1 MLKPVSPSP
10 AIKINFGQFVGA
22 LSDTIDLVGIDEIQH
37 GKRVAFMASECAKVM
52 GLTRE
57 EQLSLLR
64 IGLLH
69 DCGVSSTRVHKKLV
83 EELDWA
89 ESALHCQIGAER
101 MRKFAPLADFADV
114 ILHHHSHW
122 QQLQEL
128 PFSETTKRNANLI
141 HLLDRV
147 DALAAMQDNP
157 NRLASRDTVCRQIS
171 SLGDTYFQPF
181 LIEVFLAAADKEAF
195 WIIQEPSHLMEYLQ
209 NQLTDG
215 QVICLETEDLKG
227 IGRLFAQIVDAK
239 SPYTAEHSIG
249 VGALSAYLAKRCG
262 LPDTT
267 CGMVEVAGQLHDLGK
282 LQVPDTILE
291 HNGNLENASLAI
303 MRHHSFVTHT
313 ILNRIGG
320 LEEIA
325 LWASNHHEKLDG
337 SGYPF
342 RRTADELSI
351 ESRIVMV
358 ADIYQALAQERPY
371 RKPQSP
377 DKIVGMLRKQA
388 SDGQLDPELV
398 RIVECEPA
406 QCHQAAMTY
415 WR

>member
-1 MLKPVSPSP
+1 M
-10 AIKINFGQFVGA
+10 KIDFGQLINA
-22 LSDTIDLVGIDEIQH
+22 LSDTIDLVGVDEIQH
-37 GKRVAFMASECAKVM
+37 GKRVAYMALECAKDM
-52 GLTRE
+52 GLDRK

-83 EELDWA
+83 DELDWA
-89 ESALHCQIGAER
+89 DSSLHCQVGADR
-101 MRKFAPLADFADV
+101 IRQFAPLADFADV
-114 ILHHHSHW
+114 VLYHHSRW
-122 QQLQEL
+122 QEL
-128 PFSETTKRNANLI
+128 KELPLSDTAKRNANLI
-141 HLLDRV
+141 FLLDRV
-147 DALAAMQDNP
+147 DALAIMQDNP
-157 NRLASRDTVCRQIS
+157 NRLAGRDTVCRKIG
-171 SLGDTYFQPF
+171 SLHDSYFQPY
-181 LIEVFLAAADKEAF
+181 LVDVFLAAAEKEAF
-195 WIIQEPSHLMEYLQ
+195 WIVQEPSHLTNYLQ
-209 NQLTDG
+209 AQQSEG
-215 QVICLETEDLKG
+215 QEIALHNGDLKE

-249 VGALSAYLAKRCG
+249 VGALSGYLAGRCG
-262 LPDTT
+262 LTDES
-267 CGMVEVAGQLHDLGK
+267 CGKVEVAGLLHDLGK

-291 HNGNLENASLAI
+291 HNGNLETESLAI

-313 ILNRIGG
+313 ILSRIHG
-320 LEEIA
+320 LEEIS

-342 RRTADELSI
+342 KRTADELSI

-377 DKIVGMLRKQA
+377 DKIVEILRKQA
-388 SDGQLDPELV
+388 DHGQLDKELV

-406 QCHQAAMTY
+406 RCHEAAMMY
-415 WR
+415 